1 MDFRIHGGMIE
12 AKSLILLSE
21 GIKLNS
27 AELIYRQMN
36 LSRDMVHTTC
46 RAHWLGELRNSI
58 AASIFEFMAQLYR

>member
-1 MDFRIHGGMIE
+1 MDFLIHGGMVE

-46 RAHWLGELRNSI
+46 RVHWLGELRNSI
-58 AASIFEFMAQLYR
+58 AAWIFISMANR